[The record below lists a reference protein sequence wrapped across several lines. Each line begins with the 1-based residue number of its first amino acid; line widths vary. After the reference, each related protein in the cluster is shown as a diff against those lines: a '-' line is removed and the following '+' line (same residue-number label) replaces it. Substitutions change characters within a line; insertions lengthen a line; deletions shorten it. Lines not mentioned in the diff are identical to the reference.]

1 MRLGSYAIYT
11 IRMLDNSHTAPL
23 SLYLHVPFCG
33 TRCTYCAFNTY
44 TNAESQIPAYVAALC
59 NELYWLGSVVQQP
72 LHTLFFGG
80 GTPSLLSP
88 SQIANILATCRTA
101 FEVLPDAEITL
112 EVNPISVTGDYF
124 EQVRALGVNRLSIG
138 MQSTHSGELRLMAR
152 DHDVEAVPR
161 TVRAA
166 RAAGFENLS
175 LDLIFALP
183 YQTLA
188 MWLESVQA
196 ALALQ
201 PQHLSMYALELES
214 GTPMTRDVGR
224 GRLPL
229 PDDDLAAE
237 MYEAADGLAAQHGLF
252 QYEISNWAH
261 PDKECRHNLQYWH
274 NLPYLGVGA
283 GAHGY
288 AGGIRYSTV
297 RPIPQ
302 YIARASG
309 QSAPLPFPFTAA
321 VDTYEV
327 IDAQTA
333 MLEHLFTGLRL
344 VRQGVR
350 DSEFRARFGV
360 SLLAQF
366 GRPFARLRD
375 QGLLHQEGDVWR
387 LTDAARLISNR
398 VFAALF

>member
-1 MRLGSYAIYT
+1 
-11 IRMLDNSHTAPL
+11 MLDNSHTAPL
-23 SLYLHVPFCG
+23 ALYLHVPFCS

-44 TNAESQIPAYVAALC
+44 TNAEAYIPAYVAALC
-59 NELYWLGSVVQQP
+59 NELHWLGSVVQQP

-88 SQIANILATCRTA
+88 SQIANILATCHTA
-101 FEVLPDAEITL
+101 FAVLPEAEITL
-112 EVNPISVTGDYF
+112 EVNPSSVTGDYF

-138 MQSTHSGELRLMAR
+138 MQSAHNSELRLMAR
-152 DHDVEAVPR
+152 DHDPEALPR

-183 YQTLA
+183 YQTLE

-237 MYEAADGLAAQHGLF
+237 MYEAADALAAQHGLF
-252 QYEISNWAH
+252 QYEISNWAQH
-261 PDKECRHNLQYWH
+261 GKACRHNLQYWH

-288 AGGIRYSTV
+288 ANSIRYSTV
-297 RPIPQ
+297 RAIPQ

-309 QSAPLPFPFTAA
+309 QGAPLPFPFTAA
-321 VDTYEV
+321 VEAHEH
-327 IDAQTA
+327 IDAHTA

-350 DSEFRARFGV
+350 DSEFTARFGV
-360 SLLAQF
+360 SLLEQF
-366 GRPFARLRD
+366 GSAFTRLRD